1 MSPDDD
7 DGWGFA
13 DMYGME
19 DEGGSGD
26 DELSDVR
33 TDDWRNILVLGRAAG
48 RTVYPETLSLVG
60 HAKYLA
66 DGLGCRVEVLLIGE
80 DLDLAVAAL
89 KDYPVD
95 HVYTVQAPD
104 YAPIDHTASILYEV
118 VRKRR
123 PELVLVFQSRT
134 GDAIT
139 AYAANK
145 AGAGFALGAS
155 KVDIDTMERHTMVT
169 HQGKDT
175 RFQVVTQFDDA
186 PAFVSVQRGL
196 FRVPME
202 DPYAATKVFPLEVDA
217 GRIADIQVKGHDD
230 PPAPTVENADR
241 VVVIGSRIR
250 SPEGVADARAL
261 AERLDA
267 VFAVTQ
273 AAVDRG
279 LATKDDP
286 VIGQRLRHVD
296 AARLVVAVGCTGSL
310 DLMEALPDGATIAA
324 IGSGDRD
331 PINQQAAYRVALPEG
346 IRAAVQAVMDGL

>member
-1 MSPDDD
+1 MSPDD

-19 DEGGSGD
+19 DEGGEST
-26 DELSDVR
+26 DEISDVKS
-33 TDDWRNILVLGRAAG
+33 DDWRNILVLGRASG
-48 RTVYPETLSLVG
+48 RSVYPETLSLVG

-80 DLDLAVAAL
+80 DLDRAVEAL
-89 KDYPVD
+89 KGYPVD
-95 HVYTVQAPD
+95 HIYTVKAPD
-104 YAPIDHTASILYEV
+104 YAPIDHTSTILYEV

-139 AYAANK
+139 AYAATK

-155 KVDIDTMERHTMVT
+155 KVDIDTMDRKTMVT

-175 RFQVVTQFDDA
+175 RFNVVTQFEDA

-202 DPYAATKVFPLEVDA
+202 DPYSSTKVFPLDVDA
-217 GRIADIQVKGHDD
+217 GRLADIQVKGQED
-230 PPAPTVENADR
+230 PPAPTVENAER

-250 SPEGVADARAL
+250 SPEGVADARKL

-279 LATKDDP
+279 LAAEDDP
-286 VIGQRLRHVD
+286 VIGQRLRHVG

-310 DLMEALPDGATIAA
+310 DLMEALPDTATLVAV
-324 IGSGDRD
+324 GSGDRD
-331 PINQQAAYRVALPEG
+331 PINGRAAYRVALPEG
-346 IRAAVQAVMDGL
+346 IRAAVKAVMDGL